1 MSCNVCLE
9 PADQSCSKCLTIS
22 YPSQD
27 NQHSTDW
34 SGNKSN
40 SATESNVMSSGCSS
54 NINQSEKQSS
64 PTQQPESSSSSQE
77 IFSERLQS
85 EATPIDES
93 FDYTNHSHNNFRNLT
108 GNTMSIGEV
117 NMVNPT
123 GGPNLN
129 FK

>member
-1 MSCNVCLE
+1 MSCNVCLK
-9 PADQSCSKCLTIS
+9 PAARRCSKCLNIF
-22 YPSQD
+22 YCSQD
-27 NQHSTDW
+27 HQRIDW
-34 SGNKSN
+34 NVHKLTC
-40 SATESNVMSSGCSS
+40 ARVPIVMSSGCSS
-54 NINQSEKQSS
+54 NLNQSEKQSE
-64 PTQQPESSSSSQE
+64 PQPESSSSSQA

-93 FDYTNHSHNNFRNLT
+93 FDYTNHSHNHFRNLT

-117 NMVNPT
+117 NMINPT